1 MKGQRWASWVVQ
13 SRHADPL
20 QCQVSLTC
28 CLESPFLRGSLVTI
42 ICVTGTF
49 RTCSNVSFCRIPPK
63 GSEPSPRE
71 REVPLSGALGGL
83 LSSGWAPAGR
93 APWQGAG
100 SRGTGDGLCAPPA
113 CPSHWS
119 PPGGSQ
125 GQADLQ
131 RLHPDTWSSSGSVS
145 PQRERRGF
153 WGTEC
158 CKWKTVSREAY
169 PRQSKNNT
177 WKYYLMVW
185 RLGGLPRWHW
195 W

>member
-13 SRHADPL
+13 LRHADPL

-83 LSSGWAPAGR
+83 LSSG
-93 APWQGAG
+93 
-100 SRGTGDGLCAPPA
+100 
-113 CPSHWS
+113 
-119 PPGGSQ
+119 
-125 GQADLQ
+125 
-131 RLHPDTWSSSGSVS
+131 
-145 PQRERRGF
+145 
-153 WGTEC
+153 
-158 CKWKTVSREAY
+158 
-169 PRQSKNNT
+169 
-177 WKYYLMVW
+177 
-185 RLGGLPRWHW
+185 
-195 W
+195 